1 MNINADT
8 YQNNSF
14 FRLFSVQIINRDI
27 ELSFFQM
34 ESVRDSRLIAL
45 DNLCPGR
52 TFCGQLADKESASIS
67 GQIC

>member
-1 MNINADT
+1 MPTLTKIAV
-8 YQNNSF
+8 F

-34 ESVRDSRLIAL
+34 ESVRDSRLIAT
-45 DNLCPGR
+45 DNSCPGK
-52 TFCGQLADKESASIS
+52 TFCGQLADNESASIS

>member
-1 MNINADT
+1 MNISADT
-8 YQNNSF
+8 YQNSSF

-34 ESVRDSRLIAL
+34 ESVRDSRLIAT
-45 DNLCPGR
+45 DNSCPGK
-52 TFCGQLADKESASIS
+52 TFCGQLADNESASIS